1 MSSALLTWRWV
12 YSHPLLMLA
21 FGFGA
26 GLARIGPG
34 TAATLVA
41 VPLYLAMAS
50 LPWSTYATAVL
61 IMAALGI
68 GICGYAARRLNV
80 HDHPAIVW
88 DEIVGFLITMFAAP
102 AGLTWVLL
110 GFALFRLF
118 DIAKPW
124 PIALADR
131 RVHGGFGIMLDD
143 VLAGVFAWGSLQLVA
158 HLAT

>member
-1 MSSALLTWRWV
+1 MLV
-12 YSHPLLMLA
+12 LA

-34 TAATLVA
+34 TAATLA
-41 VPLYLAMAS
+41 AIPLYLAMS
-50 LPWSTYATAVL
+50 WLPWPVYAAVVVV
-61 IMAALGI
+61 MAALGI
-68 GICGYAARRLNV
+68 SICGYAAKRMGV

-110 GFALFRLF
+110 GFLLFRGF

-124 PIALADR
+124 PISLADR

-143 VLAGVFAWGSLQLVA
+143 VLAGVLAWASLQLIAQVA
-158 HLAT
+158 L